1 FRHDHN
7 HPGYHC
13 SSLNYSKSSTIIFI
27 IIVFIVIKIIMV
39 IIALCPKIET
49 GGAALS
55 SPSQSPSS
63 V

>member
-1 FRHDHN
+1 
-7 HPGYHC
+7 
-13 SSLNYSKSSTIIFI
+13 
-27 IIVFIVIKIIMV
+27 MV

-63 V
+63 